1 MAQKKVIKVNL
12 GQVADLD
19 KLESLSDKLFVS
31 ISTLEKSWYDSI
43 EDWNKAVAS
52 MLEQQAKVETN
63 KKDAEVL
70 AKTIEASF
78 KSIGVEIDGDI
89 ASKISYI
96 KKVYPKIIQNVKDNR
111 QEIKEKIVAV
121 GKLVK

>member
-1 MAQKKVIKVNL
+1 MAQKKVMKVNL

-89 ASKISYI
+89 ARKISYI
-96 KKVYPKIIQNVKDNR
+96 KQVYPKIIQNVKDNR